1 MAQQPK
7 VSQYT
12 FSQLVQAVEELKKV
26 TEQLN
31 DNSKNLDLRL
41 MILEGKAPPAN
52 PSLGTE
58 ASEDDQEEAEVAG
71 GPSVPDVPMSTSE
84 LAIQKEADRIA
95 ELEKAKE
102 KQEKEAKEKQ
112 EQREAREKQDAIRK
126 NSNFHEKQKV
136 NKQDDRGISRMS
148 KQSPEKPKEKTYVE
162 KRNITKSKPPLP
174 TLNGTL
180 QIKSEPKEVSETSS
194 SSSSSMDL
202 DDLLNIQKDL
212 LHIETDETWEMPVI
226 QSVTSVK
233 QESLEEVAKRVK
245 VEPGLVASGLSE
257 TVQRIENEILAQ
269 VRERIEDG
277 GETGKTLEMELDPKT
292 GTMKK
297 PQKRK
302 ANDLSIAVN
311 QKDTSKIK
319 KVDNSK
325 RLSNTPKVRVKEESS
340 SKVKE
345 TTRDKSPKKLS
356 DTDTT
361 VSRRSSRK
369 MVPVKFEN
377 FEMKKEF
384 IDDYPQDTTE
394 PLLDDSDFEEEDEND
409 DDDNDEAEEMLGSQK
424 DKLYCKCRSLHN
436 KNQPMIGCD
445 GPCEDWYH
453 FSCVGIPQNFRSIAD
468 WYCETCFY
476 KLTKGSIEVCI
487 CGGFFEAAH
496 ELVRCKSTC
505 GRLYHPGCLGLD
517 HASKVIDWEGGG
529 GHCGYCMK

>member
-58 ASEDDQEEAEVAG
+58 ASEDEQEEAGVAG
-71 GPSVPDVPMSTSE
+71 GQSVPDVPMSTSE
-84 LAIQKEADRIA
+84 LAIQKEVDRIA
-95 ELEKAKE
+95 EQEKARE

-112 EQREAREKQDAIRK
+112 EQKEAREKQDAVRK
-126 NSNFHEKQKV
+126 SSLLHEKPKV
-136 NKQDDRGISRMS
+136 HKQEERGISRNS
-148 KQSPEKPKEKTYVE
+148 KHCPEKPKEKSYVE
-162 KRNITKSKPPLP
+162 KRNNTKNKSSLP
-174 TLNGTL
+174 TPNGNI

-233 QESLEEVAKRVK
+233 QESVEEVAKRVK
-245 VEPGLVASGLSE
+245 VEPGLIDSGLSE
-257 TVQRIENEILAQ
+257 TVQRIESEILAQ

-277 GETGKTLEMELDPKT
+277 REAGKSLEMELDPKT

-297 PQKRK
+297 PHKRK
-302 ANDLSIAVN
+302 ASEPIISIN
-311 QKDTSKIK
+311 QKDSSKIK
-319 KVDNSK
+319 KADASK
-325 RLSNTPKVRVKEESS
+325 RLPNAPKVKVKEESS
-340 SKVKE
+340 LKVKE
-345 TTRDKSPKKLS
+345 TMRVKSPKKLS

-377 FEMKKEF
+377 FEMKKEVVDEF
-384 IDDYPQDTTE
+384 PQDTTE
-394 PLLDDSDFEEEDEND
+394 PLLDDSDFEEEDDND
-409 DDDNDEAEEMLGSQK
+409 DEEDDDEAEEMLGSQK

-468 WYCETCFY
+468 WYCATCFY
-476 KLTKGSIEVCI
+476 QLTKGSVEVCQNINHITYDFLRPPSLFLQHSPI
-487 CGGFFEAAH
+487 C
-496 ELVRCKSTC
+496 L
-505 GRLYHPGCLGLD
+505 
-517 HASKVIDWEGGG
+517 
-529 GHCGYCMK
+529 

>member
-58 ASEDDQEEAEVAG
+58 ASEDEQEEAEVAG
-71 GPSVPDVPMSTSE
+71 GQSVPDVPMSTSE
-84 LAIQKEADRIA
+84 LAIQKEVNRIA
-95 ELEKAKE
+95 EQEKERE
-102 KQEKEAKEKQ
+102 KQEKESKEKQ
-112 EQREAREKQDAIRK
+112 EQREAREKQDAVRK
-126 NSNFHEKQKV
+126 NSLLHEKPKV
-136 NKQDDRGISRMS
+136 YKQDERAISRIS
-148 KQSPEKPKEKTYVE
+148 KHSPEKPKEKTFVE
-162 KRNITKSKPPLP
+162 KRNNTTNKPSLQRP
-174 TLNGTL
+174 NGTI
-180 QIKSEPKEVSETSS
+180 QIKSEPKEVSETST

-202 DDLLNIQKDL
+202 DDLLNVQKDL

-245 VEPGLVASGLSE
+245 VEPGLIAPGLSE
-257 TVQRIENEILAQ
+257 TVQRIESEILAQ

-277 GETGKTLEMELDPKT
+277 GEAGKSLEMELDPKT

-302 ANDLSIAVN
+302 ANEPIIAVN
-311 QKDTSKIK
+311 QKDSSKIK

-325 RLSNTPKVRVKEESS
+325 RLSNTPKIKVKEESS

-345 TTRDKSPKKLS
+345 KNREKSPKKLS

-377 FEMKKEF
+377 FEMKKELV
-384 IDDYPQDTTE
+384 DDFPHDTTE

-409 DDDNDEAEEMLGSQK
+409 DDDEDNDEAEEMLGSQK

-476 KLTKGSIEVCI
+476 KLTKGSIEV
-487 CGGFFEAAH
+487 G
-496 ELVRCKSTC
+496 
-505 GRLYHPGCLGLD
+505 
-517 HASKVIDWEGGG
+517 
-529 GHCGYCMK
+529 